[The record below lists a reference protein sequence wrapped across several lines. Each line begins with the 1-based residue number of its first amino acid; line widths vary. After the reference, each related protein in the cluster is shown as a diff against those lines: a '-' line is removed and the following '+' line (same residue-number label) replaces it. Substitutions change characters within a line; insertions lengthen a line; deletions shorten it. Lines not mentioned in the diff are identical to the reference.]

1 MHYAIIAAGEG
12 SRLRE
17 EGVLLPKPLVSIEG
31 QPMVDRLMDMMLR
44 CGAESISVICNRE
57 MIQVQEHLKAYQRSH
72 SELKLNLVVESTPS
86 SMHSL
91 AKLAEVIPEGK
102 VCVTTVDTIFQEK
115 DFAAYIHAFET
126 SQGGLFAVTPF
137 VDDEKPLWVACS
149 KEVGGRITGHVCPE
163 ILGFFDKEEGMPD
176 DAWHF
181 VSGGIYGL
189 ETSTAWPV
197 LRHCLEAGQ
206 SRMRNYQRALISAGV
221 PLSAYVFGKILD
233 IDHAED
239 LEKAEAWLDES
250 QKTRPILAVHRA
262 PEFSPNHAVSDAA
275 ILQVVISKLEIEGYK
290 VDMIEEDAF
299 DQMPDEALRKY
310 ELVVHMMRRMS
321 SLLKLQRLGLLAIN
335 APQAVLTVA
344 KSREMTLEL
353 LQDSGISVPQWWAY
367 EPSED
372 MMFQCDTELQQLL
385 PGWVKVMREG
395 GTRHDDVTWV
405 ETPLQADSRVIELAE
420 QRVPDIVVTKHV
432 KGDLLKVYAVAPDF
446 IYAFYPQEMN
456 YTKFG
461 TAEQHNSALAR
472 IPYNKEDL
480 ENIAC
485 CIGRTFGIEIFGFDV
500 IVEPDGHIVVIDVN
514 DWPSF
519 SAYRERAASAITAL
533 VIDSLPKE
541 EKDD

>member
-1 MHYAIIAAGEG
+1 M
-12 SRLRE
+12 
-17 EGVLLPKPLVSIEG
+17 PK
-31 QPMVDRLMDMMLR
+31 
-44 CGAESISVICNRE
+44 
-57 MIQVQEHLKAYQRSH
+57 
-72 SELKLNLVVESTPS
+72 
-86 SMHSL
+86 
-91 AKLAEVIPEGK
+91 
-102 VCVTTVDTIFQEK
+102 
-115 DFAAYIHAFET
+115 
-126 SQGGLFAVTPF
+126 
-137 VDDEKPLWVACS
+137 
-149 KEVGGRITGHVCPE
+149 
-163 ILGFFDKEEGMPD
+163 
-176 DAWHF
+176 
-181 VSGGIYGL
+181 
-189 ETSTAWPV
+189 
-197 LRHCLEAGQ
+197 
-206 SRMRNYQRALISAGV
+206 
-221 PLSAYVFGKILD
+221 
-233 IDHAED
+233 
-239 LEKAEAWLDES
+239 
-250 QKTRPILAVHRA
+250 
-262 PEFSPNHAVSDAA
+262 
-275 ILQVVISKLEIEGYK
+275 
-290 VDMIEEDAF
+290 
-299 DQMPDEALRKY
+299 
-310 ELVVHMMRRMS
+310 
-321 SLLKLQRLGLLAIN
+321 
-335 APQAVLTVA
+335 
-344 KSREMTLEL
+344 
-353 LQDSGISVPQWWAY
+353 WWAY

-405 ETPLQADSRVIELAE
+405 ETPLQADTRVIELAE
-420 QRVPDIVVTKHV
+420 QRVPDIVVTKHI